1 MSLINTISSRIKTG
15 QPGLAF
21 KFGLVTALTLII
33 MLSLAS
39 VITLSLQKQSL
50 DTLLD
55 ASHRVVD
62 DMTETQIE
70 ANSDSEIIKAS
81 QLSRLLAQITP
92 AAIAE
97 FDFTGLLNYT
107 QVATEDP
114 DISYVS
120 IMNTQGNTLASY
132 GDRQAVAEDGWLETP
147 IVSDGVELGKVILGY
162 NHHRMQQQI
171 VQARE
176 NAQNNL
182 LEMKNAKDESLSSL
196 IVSQIVLTG
205 LVILLT
211 VMVIAIIANLVTRPL
226 HHAIEVANKIAEGD
240 LSAEIKVKSKDETGQ
255 LLTAMNTMVTNL
267 KKMINEIGHATT
279 QLGGTAGQMF
289 SMTEVTS
296 SGAIQQQAETSQLA
310 NAIVEM
316 SASAREV
323 VNNSTQAAHSAEQ
336 ADIDARSGRKVVSET
351 IELMNALAV
360 DIENAAE
367 VTQALEHYSEEIG
380 SVLDVIRGIAEQTN
394 LLALN
399 AAIEAARAGEQ
410 GRGFAVVADE
420 VRVLAGRT
428 QQSTQEIQDTIE
440 RLQKSANDAV
450 QVMDQ
455 CKSRASKGVSQAAEA
470 GISLDAIAQ
479 AISNI
484 SDMNR
489 QIATAAEQQ
498 SQVTE
503 EIAQNVTNINQVAN
517 QTVESARVT
526 STSTDELN
534 QLSTGLVSLVSN
546 FKTGDYQREEYFN

>member
-1 MSLINTISSRIKTG
+1 MSIMNTISSQVTKG
-15 QPGLAF
+15 QPRLAF
-21 KFGLVTALTLII
+21 KFGLVTATTLII

-39 VITLSLQKQSL
+39 IITLSLQKQSL

-70 ANSDSEIIKAS
+70 ANRDSEIIKAS
-81 QLSRLLAQITP
+81 QLSRLLAQIAP

-120 IMNTQGNTLASY
+120 IMNIQGNTLASY
-132 GDRQAVAEDGWLETP
+132 GDRQAVAEDGWLETA
-147 IVSDGVELGKVILGY
+147 IISDGIELGKVILGY

-176 NAQNNL
+176 NAQHNL

-196 IVSQIVLTG
+196 IVSQIALTG

-211 VMVIAIIANLVTRPL
+211 VLVIAIIAHLVTRPL

-255 LLTAMNTMVTNL
+255 LLTAMNTMVSNL
-267 KKMINEIGHATT
+267 NKMINEIGHATT
-279 QLGGTAGQMF
+279 QLGGTAGQMS
-289 SMTEVTS
+289 SMTELTS
-296 SGAIQQQAETSQLA
+296 SGAIQQQAETNQLA
-310 NAIVEM
+310 NAVVEM

-323 VNNSTQAAHSAEQ
+323 VNNSTQAAHSAEN
-336 ADIDARSGRKVVSET
+336 ADVDARSGRKVVSET
-351 IELMNALAV
+351 IELMNALAL

-367 VTQALEHYSEEIG
+367 VTQALEQYSEEIG
-380 SVLDVIRGIAEQTN
+380 NVLDVIRGIAEQTN

-534 QLSTGLVSLVSN
+534 QLSTGLVSLVSI
-546 FKTGDYQREEYFN
+546 FKTGDYQREDYLN